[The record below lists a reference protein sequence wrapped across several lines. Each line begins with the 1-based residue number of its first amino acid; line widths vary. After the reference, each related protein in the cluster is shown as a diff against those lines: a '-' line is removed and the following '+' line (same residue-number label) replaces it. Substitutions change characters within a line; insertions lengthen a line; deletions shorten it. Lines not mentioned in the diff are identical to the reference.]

1 MARRKGFLQQ
11 IAAVHRE
18 ASRARDRRE
27 VANARARAA
36 AEKELER
43 EQQPRNR
50 QRAVDGAEAERRRRA
65 QEREARA
72 VQKAIEAKTR
82 AAEVEARRIEREV
95 QARTRERERAEAS
108 AERERL
114 RAVREAQQE
123 ARRVAADQEAARKEQ
138 DRRHAEMMTEHVQ
151 DRVHPLE
158 GVLQRRVVGAIS
170 AMSLSDSL
178 PGLMALMDRAAE
190 PGTSYEVLADD
201 ANHRL
206 LVVVLAPGPT
216 DVVPEHSAYKVRRA
230 GGVAPVNRPD
240 RERRQLYRSYLARL
254 ALRALRETFD
264 AVEPGLLDQV
274 WISVDVNAVDP
285 ATGQRGRR
293 PMVTS
298 KVDRALMDSIN
309 LDAPELDPAVC
320 VETVLR
326 SHASRNA
333 YEVEPVAPFTSHEL
347 CMFNIPGDQEESLA
361 FDSRTDLLQMRPTD
375 FEYLVRDLFLAMG
388 LRGWHTTSSN
398 DAGVDAVVVDPG
410 EWTGGEV
417 IVQAKRYSKA
427 VERATVHEL
436 LGVMGEKHA
445 TRAILVTTA
454 WVAPAGRRI
463 IDANPRLQAIEG
475 PELCHLVEQHLGRP
489 VTIRHERVPPTGRSR
504 PRPGL
509 PHRTKNPHRPTLVIS
524 ASRKGRDPGP
534 GTRAAPTGHR

>member
-1 MARRKGFLQQ
+1 MARRKGFLEQ
-11 IAAVHRE
+11 IAALHRE
-18 ASRARDRRE
+18 AARERARRE
-27 VANARARAA
+27 TADARVRAA
-36 AEKELER
+36 AEKELKQEKA
-43 EQQPRNR
+43 R
-50 QRAVDGAEAERRRRA
+50 QDKKRTADEAEAERRRRA

-72 VQKAIEAKTR
+72 AQKAIEAKTR
-82 AAEVEARRIEREV
+82 AAEVAARRVEREV
-95 QARTRERERAEAS
+95 QARTRARERAESA
-108 AERERL
+108 AERDRL

-123 ARRVAADQEAARKEQ
+123 ARRVAADHEAARKEQ
-138 DRRHAEMMTEHVQ
+138 DRRHAEMMAEHVQ
-151 DRVHPLE
+151 DRVRQLE
-158 GVLQRRVVGAIS
+158 RVLQRRVEGGIS
-170 AMSLSDSL
+170 ATSLSDAA
-178 PGLMALMDRAAE
+178 PGLVALMDGAAE

-201 ANHRL
+201 DNRRL

-216 DVVPEHSAYKVRRA
+216 DVVPEHSTFKVSRA

-240 RERRQLYRSYLARL
+240 RERRQLYRNHLARL

-264 AVEPGLLDQV
+264 AVDPDLLDQV
-274 WISVDVNAVDP
+274 WISVEVNAVDP

-309 LDAPELDPAVC
+309 LDAPELDPAAC

-326 SHASRNA
+326 SRASRNA
-333 YEVEPVAPFTSHEL
+333 YEVEAVAPFTSHEL
-347 CMFNIPGDQEESLA
+347 CMFNIPADQEGSLA

-454 WVAPAGRRI
+454 WIAPAGRRI

-489 VTIRHERVPPTGRSR
+489 VTIRHERVPRHWQTVPATRTSAQDEEPEPTNTPELRA
-504 PRPGL
+504 PQ
-509 PHRTKNPHRPTLVIS
+509 
-524 ASRKGRDPGP
+524 
-534 GTRAAPTGHR
+534 GT